1 MPRDQMKLLLK
12 RRKMLACKDSES
24 DSESTCSEDSSESL
38 QSVSLAHGSTPSD
51 LLSTR
56 YLSGK
61 PSPQP
66 IEKPFVELPPPT
78 STEFKT
84 RLDASIAK
92 AGAKTKEILNKRRRS
107 QFVDVPKPNIKTID
121 YQPKISAAAIEYVK
135 KLSWVPREKNIDT
148 QYE

>member
-1 MPRDQMKLLLK
+1 MR
-12 RRKMLACKDSES
+12 ACEDSES

-66 IEKPFVELPPPT
+66 IEKPFVALPPPT
-78 STEFKT
+78 SAEFKT
-84 RLDASIAK
+84 RLDTSIAK

-107 QFVDVPKPNIKTID
+107 ELLIEPKPIIKPID
-121 YQPKISAAAIEYVK
+121 YRPQLSATAIEYVK
-135 KLSWVPREKNIDT
+135 KLIVNKNIT
-148 QYE
+148 I